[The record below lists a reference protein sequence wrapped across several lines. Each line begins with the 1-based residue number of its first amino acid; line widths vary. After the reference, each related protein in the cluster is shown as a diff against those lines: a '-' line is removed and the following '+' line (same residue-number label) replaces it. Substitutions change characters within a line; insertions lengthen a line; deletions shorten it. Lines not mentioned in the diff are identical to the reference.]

1 MAQDNGEAIMKKL
14 HLAVCGI
21 LALNCIGLAKVALA
35 ATTYDT
41 AQVVSTTPI
50 YHTVEITTPR
60 RECREEEVTRQ
71 ERRRDRSDS
80 ATPEILG
87 AVIGGA
93 LGNAVGHSTTN
104 SKVGTVVGAVLGGT
118 IAHDIDN
125 ANHEHDTVTTQT
137 VERCRNVASTH
148 QEDKLVGYDVR
159 YRYNGNEQTVR
170 MDHDPGDTV
179 KIRVTAEPVQ

>member
-1 MAQDNGEAIMKKL
+1 MKKL

-35 ATTYDT
+35 GTTYDT

-60 RECREEEVTRQ
+60 RECREEEVART
-71 ERRRDRSDS
+71 ERRRDRNDS
-80 ATPEILG
+80 ATPEIFG

-104 SKVGTVVGAVLGGT
+104 SKVGTVIGAVLGGS

-179 KIRVTAEPVQ
+179 KIRVSAEPVQ

>member
-1 MAQDNGEAIMKKL
+1 MNKL
-14 HLAVCGI
+14 QLAVCGV
-21 LALNCIGLAKVALA
+21 LAVSFAGFANVSL
-35 ATTYDT
+35 ATTTYET
-41 AQVVSTTPI
+41 AQVISTTPI
-50 YHTVEITTPR
+50 YHTVEIATPTQQ
-60 RECREEEVTRQ
+60 CHEEEVTRH
-71 ERRRDRSDS
+71 ERTRDRNDS

-93 LGNAVGHSTTN
+93 LGNAVGNHTVN

-137 VERCRNVASTH
+137 VEKCRTVSSVH

-159 YRYNGNEQTVR
+159 YRYNGSEQTVR
-170 MDHDPGDTV
+170 MDRDPGPTLRIQV
-179 KIRVTAEPVQ
+179 NAVPVL